1 MGKTFNIGTKIKK
14 VIEVEDVVVYPIYR
28 KITDALSN
36 EIVAVF
42 KANEYTIT
50 KIVCGNNL
58 YPSIQV
64 FENNKDTLSAIY
76 WHGKITAREYNRIL
90 KQVKDIL

>member
-42 KANEYTIT
+42 KANEYTIM

-76 WHGKITAREYNRIL
+76 WHEKITAREYNRIL